1 MNQHRTAMPWALPH
15 KGFARL
21 PLSEQLA
28 AGVVIG
34 LALLALLPA
43 LVDGRRGAGSLKAA
57 LHRPA
62 GIAGM
67 QIRLARHYASAWWQD
82 GTPAERRVRL
92 RLLLLDLGV
101 IAAGAVAGRVAHA
114 DPKPST
120 RPLQYG
126 AAGRPRARAAL
137 HAREEDQP

>member
-1 MNQHRTAMPWALPH
+1 MNQQRTAMPWALPR
-15 KGFARL
+15 KSFAWL

-34 LALLALLPA
+34 LVLLALLPA

-62 GIAGM
+62 GIAEI
-67 QIRLARHYASAWWQD
+67 QARLARQYASAWWQD
-82 GTPAERRVRL
+82 ATPGERRVRL

-101 IAAGAVAGRVAHA
+101 IVAGAAAGRVAHA
-114 DPKPST
+114 DRTTST
-120 RPLQYG
+120 RSLQYG
-126 AAGRPRARAAL
+126 AAGRLRARAAL
-137 HAREEDQP
+137 HVGEEDRP